1 MSVPFIL
8 FTFMNKKNLF
18 LIGLV
23 LVLAGLYA
31 VYFTDW
37 FRTKTILILTTNR
50 PVTTRLSGAAGGRV
64 GGRAGAWAGAR
75 ASARPTASANPE
87 TIGLDN
93 YYELTEIKVVPLAEL
108 QTNKLA
114 QPVWHLVGDPS
125 SDSIN
130 TFVYGERLEGM
141 VPAVNGSQP
150 EPLRPGVIYR
160 IFVTDGKIKGE
171 KDFHLGAAPANTSTN
186 KQPTSVRR
194 P

>member
-1 MSVPFIL
+1 MSAPFIL
-8 FTFMNKKNLF
+8 YTFMNKKNLF

-23 LVLAGLYA
+23 LVLAGIYV

-37 FRTKTILILTTNR
+37 FQTRSIGIFTTSR
-50 PVTTRLSGAAGGRV
+50 PVSSRV
-64 GGRAGAWAGAR
+64 GARTGSRAGTW
-75 ASARPTASANPE
+75 PIASANPLFF
-87 TIGLDN
+87 GLDN

-130 TFVYGERLEGM
+130 TFTYGERIEGM
-141 VPAVNGSQP
+141 VPAVNGLQP
-150 EPLRPGVIYR
+150 EPLQPGIIYR
-160 IFVTDGKIKGE
+160 LFITDGKIKGQH
-171 KDFHLGAAPANTSTN
+171 DFHLGAAPANTSTN
-186 KQPTSVRR
+186 KQPSSVRR